1 MINNNNIPLL
11 FIQMATNQSRT
22 QFDLYAGD
30 ISKYKASTYYY
41 PKNIEGT
48 PEAFNHGWMMININI
63 NDKSDA
69 GTSQTVAFS
78 ANEKARRLPYG
89 MQDTPLTGGLIG
101 GAGVAAATAG
111 AMGFKNFIKDGK
123 AFQGN
128 VGKTAVASLGAGA
141 LAAAPF
147 LAAKVMGQ
155 RVTKRIADTIV
166 LPMPNQLQTNYSMD
180 WAQENTLMFDMMSR
194 FPSLASNLMPLIQSG
209 FGDKT
214 ALANMAQGGG
224 DAASAFV
231 LSTASLAGSGSVSA
245 ATGMAANPKKEMV
258 FNSVNFRSFTIDY
271 RLYPKSEAEM
281 KTLYDI
287 IYLLK
292 YHMHP
297 SFLNGETKFT
307 YVYPSEFDITY
318 FAKGTNENTYVNK
331 VATCILENMIVNHTP
346 DGAWVAHENGAPN
359 GVSLQLTFKELSVLT
374 KESIKIGY

>member
-1 MINNNNIPLL
+1 
-11 FIQMATNQSRT
+11 
-22 QFDLYAGD
+22 
-30 ISKYKASTYYY
+30 
-41 PKNIEGT
+41 
-48 PEAFNHGWMMININI
+48 
-63 NDKSDA
+63 
-69 GTSQTVAFS
+69 
-78 ANEKARRLPYG
+78 
-89 MQDTPLTGGLIG
+89 
-101 GAGVAAATAG
+101 
-111 AMGFKNFIKDGK
+111 
-123 AFQGN
+123 
-128 VGKTAVASLGAGA
+128 
-141 LAAAPF
+141 
-147 LAAKVMGQ
+147 
-155 RVTKRIADTIV
+155 
-166 LPMPNQLQTNYSMD
+166 
-180 WAQENTLMFDMMSR
+180 MFDMMSR
-194 FPSLASNLMPLIQSG
+194 FPTLANNLWPLIKSG

-271 RLYPKSEAEM
+271 RLYPKSEDEL